1 MKISTLITAA
11 IALAATCPAT
21 AQETKT
27 VKLRILET
35 SDVHGSFFPYDF
47 IERRDA
53 KGSLARVSSYVN
65 RLRQEYGDN
74 VILLDNGDILQGQ
87 PTCYY
92 YNYVATD
99 KRNIVSDIL
108 NYMRYDAATFG
119 NHDVETG
126 HSVYDKWIGDMNAP
140 VLGANIIDTA
150 TGKPYVKPY
159 TIIERDGVK
168 IAVIGMLT
176 PAIPSWLG
184 EKLWKGLRFDGIEKS
199 AKEWIARLRETERP
213 DVVVGLFHS
222 GWNGGIENADY
233 TEDETENTAKN
244 VDGFDILF
252 FGHDHHAR
260 KAVVK
265 NAAGREVLCL
275 DPSCNAVNIAD
286 AEVEI
291 TLRDGKVAE
300 KKITGE
306 VRDICNEPVDSA
318 YMAHF
323 AKEIDEIKGFINAP
337 IGELADTIY
346 TRDSFFGNSAFTD
359 LIHNLQLAITN
370 ADVSF
375 NAPLQFNTKLNK
387 GKILMSD
394 MFKLY
399 KFENNICVLRMT
411 GEEIKNYLEM
421 SYALWT
427 NQMKSPDDHIMLID
441 ERNTG
446 DMQKFGFK
454 NFTFNFDSAAG
465 IDYEVDV
472 TKPEGKKVKI
482 LRMSDGKR
490 FNAKKW
496 YRVVMNSYRANGG
509 GELLTRGA
517 GIAKEELPGRT
528 EYESKLDMRH
538 YLAEKIKSEGTI
550 YAKPNKN
557 WRFVPEKWT
566 KPALERDRKLIFKR

>member
-53 KGSLARVSSYVN
+53 KESLARVSSYVN

-126 HSVYDKWIGDMNAP
+126 HSVYDKWIGEMNAP

-265 NAAGREVLCL
+265 NATGREVLCL

-323 AKEIDEIKGFINAP
+323 TKEIDEIKGFINAP

-375 NAPLQFNTKLNK
+375 NAPL
-387 GKILMSD
+387 
-394 MFKLY
+394 
-399 KFENNICVLRMT
+399 
-411 GEEIKNYLEM
+411 
-421 SYALWT
+421 
-427 NQMKSPDDHIMLID
+427 
-441 ERNTG
+441 
-446 DMQKFGFK
+446 
-454 NFTFNFDSAAG
+454 
-465 IDYEVDV
+465 
-472 TKPEGKKVKI
+472 
-482 LRMSDGKR
+482 
-490 FNAKKW
+490 
-496 YRVVMNSYRANGG
+496 
-509 GELLTRGA
+509 
-517 GIAKEELPGRT
+517 
-528 EYESKLDMRH
+528 
-538 YLAEKIKSEGTI
+538 
-550 YAKPNKN
+550 
-557 WRFVPEKWT
+557 
-566 KPALERDRKLIFKR
+566 